1 MVDYVPASRSRDA
14 GTDASSP
21 NDPLNAVT
29 LPRTNPGVVFQKLDE
44 GAVLFAPA
52 TELYFGL
59 NDVGAMIWELLPR
72 ARSHDEVY
80 TTLHTTF
87 PDVDLGV
94 IRADVDDLLARL
106 LAEGLLVGS
115 VSSGG
120 DDAPGR

>member
-14 GTDASSP
+14 GTDVSP
-21 NDPLNAVT
+21 PTAFATVVM

-72 ARSHDEVY
+72 ASTPDDVY
-80 TTLHTTF
+80 AALHATF
-87 PDVDLGV
+87 PDVDRDI
-94 IRADVDDLLARL
+94 IRADVDELLARL
-106 LAEGLLVGS
+106 LAEGLIERTAS
-115 VSSGG
+115 TGG
-120 DDAPGR
+120 DDSPAR